1 MSFVSAR
8 YSPSVS
14 DDLDFPGTAAPPPGS
29 SDEPAARRGSSSGV
43 VGWLIVAVV
52 VLVLAVAGGLF
63 TAFIVA
69 NMRAVPGPVA
79 GFSPAPS
86 FAAGP
91 SSGPVASASASP
103 AQASEAPRRTPTPLP
118 SVEVTAPP
126 FTYVVQPG
134 DHLVNIADMFGVD
147 VQDIID
153 LNDIKNPNRLFVGQ
167 ELLIPGYGVQPTP
180 KPTKTPR
187 K

>member
-1 MSFVSAR
+1 MPFASAR

-14 DDLDFPGTAAPPPGS
+14 DDLDSSGTAAPPPASAG
-29 SDEPAARRGSSSGV
+29 EPPGRRGSSNGV
-43 VGWLIVAVV
+43 VGWLIVAAV

-79 GFSPAPS
+79 GASATPTFTS
-86 FAAGP
+86 P
-91 SSGPVASASASP
+91 SSAPAASASVAP
-103 AQASEAPRRTPTPLP
+103 PDASEAPRRTPTPVP
-118 SVEVTAPP
+118 TTEVTAPP

-134 DHLVNIADMFGVD
+134 DHLVNIADMFAVS